1 MSVLMAARRAVGA
14 ALRSG
19 DKGAEQSARR
29 RVQDAKLA
37 LGERGRAWWLPAD
50 PATLDLRLAAAMRTL
65 LRHRGAASSICPS
78 DAARVVDGND
88 WRKLM
93 PQARAV
99 AWRLADE
106 GWLEV
111 VQRGKPVAKGVSGPV
126 RLRRC
131 HP

>member
-19 DKGAEQSARR
+19 DKGGEQSARR

-65 LRHRGAASSICPS
+65 LRHRAAASSICPS